1 MAGAKV
7 GISGQ
12 INNNIVTDGLVLSY
26 DAAYKK
32 SYPRSGTTTFNL
44 ASGSLDATI
53 DGAIWYGTNP
63 TSSFNFDG
71 VDDKI
76 IIAPSTFTTFNE
88 VSISMWVKV
97 PSNDGG
103 YNCFF
108 SARNGA
114 NAHDYSTGINI
125 DQTNSTST
133 SWAFVSVE
141 GAGRIGGASNQ
152 MTTSVDFGVWAH
164 LGVTISTS
172 NIEVYING
180 QSQNSRSRNNVD
192 MGLQYISIGS
202 RYYASGYRGYLNA
215 DISNIQ
221 LYNRVLSNTEV
232 IQNYQAQK
240 ERFGL

>member
-1 MAGAKV
+1 MGLAHGV
-7 GISGQ
+7 
-12 INNNIVTDGLVLSY
+12 NIVRDGLVFSV
-26 DAAYKK
+26 DAANPR
-32 SYPRSGTTTFNL
+32 SYPGSGTTW
-44 ASGSLDATI
+44 I
-53 DGAIWYGTNP
+53 DLIGTNNGTFEGSGGDNNTP
-63 TSSFNFDG
+63 QFQNTNLGVLNFDG

-76 IIAPSTFTTFNE
+76 VIAPSTFTTLNE

-97 PSNDGG
+97 LSNDGA

-114 NAHDYSTGINI
+114 TAHDYSTGINI

-133 SWAFVSVE
+133 SWTFVNVE
-141 GAGRIGGASNQ
+141 GAGRIGGGSNQ
-152 MTTSVDFGVWAH
+152 MSTSVPFGEWAH

-180 QSQNSRSRNNVD
+180 QAQTSRSRSNVA

-202 RYYASGYRGYLNA
+202 RYYASGYKGYLNA

-221 LYNRVLSNTEV
+221 LYNRELSATEV
-232 IQNYQAQK
+232 LQNYNALK
-240 ERFGL
+240 GRFE